1 MLPEGDCE
9 LCLIIRPVTHRHH
22 PGVSLTDPAGVVLLL
37 AHVVDDVLLPLPLP
51 GLPPPPRPPAVVGGA
66 DDVELVVLPGQVA
79 CTKLCQC
86 EDQQMN
92 GGLL

>member
-9 LCLIIRPVTHRHH
+9 LCLIIRPVTDGHH

-37 AHVVDDVLLPLPLP
+37 AHVVDDVLLPL
-51 GLPPPPRPPAVVGGA
+51 LPPPRTPVVVGWA
-66 DDVELVVLPGQVA
+66 DDVELIVLPGQVT
-79 CTKLCQC
+79 CTKLGQY

>member
-9 LCLIIRPVTHRHH
+9 LRLVIRPVTHRHH
-22 PGVSLTDPAGVVLLL
+22 PGVSLTDSAGVVLLL

-51 GLPPPPRPPAVVGGA
+51 GLSPPPRPPAVVGGA

-79 CTKLCQC
+79 CT
-86 EDQQMN
+86 
-92 GGLL
+92 